1 MLSCQFVVSITMRF
15 IILLALATCLL
26 QFSQPAESVAVAAT
40 LGAIAA
46 ATVVANYAQGLWKTY
61 TKNHCW
67 PKNIDAGFYCSYNAV
82 FVCKFKQLIYL
93 LYFSAGWEG
102 NSDAADRKIADLI
115 KEDPANTLCEKTWWL
130 RAPWQDPYAVKC
142 TRRTFEGIDCDN
154 FKHEIFFD
162 VNYKAIDQLASQL
175 KLKSR
180 MDDRS
185 LRMVRGFDQ

>member
-1 MLSCQFVVSITMRF
+1 M
-15 IILLALATCLL
+15 
-26 QFSQPAESVAVAAT
+26 
-40 LGAIAA
+40 
-46 ATVVANYAQGLWKTY
+46 
-61 TKNHCW
+61 
-67 PKNIDAGFYCSYNAV
+67 
-82 FVCKFKQLIYL
+82 
-93 LYFSAGWEG
+93 
-102 NSDAADRKIADLI
+102 I

-162 VNYKAIDQLASQL
+162 ANYKAIDQLASQL

-185 LRMVRGFDQ
+185 LGMVRGFDQ

>member
-1 MLSCQFVVSITMRF
+1 MRF

-67 PKNIDAGFYCSYNAV
+67 PKNIDAGFYCSYNAD

-102 NSDAADRKIADLI
+102 NSDAADKKIAELI
-115 KEDPANTLCEKTWWL
+115 KEDPVNTLCEKTWWL

-142 TRRTFEGIDCDN
+142 TRGTFEGIDCDN
-154 FKHEIFFD
+154 FKHEMIFD
-162 VNYKAIDQLASQL
+162 VNYKYGEQMAKELQM
-175 KLKSR
+175 KSR

-185 LRMVRGFDQ
+185 LRIAQGLE

>member
-1 MLSCQFVVSITMRF
+1 MGQFVVSIAMRF

-40 LGAIAA
+40 LGTIAA

-67 PKNIDAGFYCSYNAV
+67 PKNIDAGFYS
-82 FVCKFKQLIYL
+82 
-93 LYFSAGWEG
+93 GWEG